1 MGDKG
6 TVRKF
11 FDLTDSSICKFEL
24 TRELTINCILMATTM
39 AATAYFCDEKAKGTK
54 SGSKN
59 SMKYVSFILKCSY
72 DEVVVEK
79 G

>member
-1 MGDKG
+1 
-6 TVRKF
+6 
-11 FDLTDSSICKFEL
+11 
-24 TRELTINCILMATTM
+24 MATTM

>member
-1 MGDKG
+1 MFYE
-6 TVRKF
+6 VV
-11 FDLTDSSICKFEL
+11 LQ
-24 TRELTINCILMATTM
+24 LTINRILMATTM